1 MQLENQNPLVGEIVS
16 LITRGI
22 ECWSKAGEIVVKL
35 IDDHRMTIQEI
46 AGNSE
51 FLTENIIAR
60 FEQLGRKQI
69 LPQLLVADYPA
80 AKHVIKLPYS
90 EQSRAVDAGVELL
103 VMGDEGHST
112 LKVAIG
118 NLTPLQC
125 KQVFANDAIRSLP
138 AQRAYIESQKTDN
151 EIKNRVFNDEAIWK
165 VSGRKVV
172 FFKPCQMTA
181 RELAQIIAE
190 IEK

>member
-35 IDDHRMTIQEI
+35 IDDHRMTIPEI

-51 FLTENIIAR
+51 FLTEDIVAR

-125 KQVFANDAIRSLP
+125 KQVFAKDAIRSLP

-165 VSGRKVV
+165 VTGRKVV

>member
-35 IDDHRMTIQEI
+35 IDDHRLSVQEI

-51 FLTENIIAR
+51 FLTEDIVAR

-90 EQSRAVDAGVELL
+90 EQSRAVDAGIELL
-103 VMGDEGHST
+103 VMGNDGHST
-112 LKVAIG
+112 LRVAIG

-125 KQVFANDAIRSLP
+125 KQVFAKDAIRSLP

-165 VSGRKVV
+165 VTGRKVV
-172 FFKPCQMTA
+172 FYKPCQMTA
-181 RELAQIIAE
+181 RDLAQIIAE

>member
-1 MQLENQNPLVGEIVS
+1 MQLEQQNPLVGEIVA

-35 IDDHRMTIQEI
+35 IDEYRMTIPEI

-51 FLTENIIAR
+51 FLTEDIVAR

-80 AKHVIKLPYS
+80 ARHVIKLPYS
-90 EQSRAVDAGVELL
+90 EQSRAVDSGVELL
-103 VMGDEGHST
+103 VMDGEGHST
-112 LKVAIG
+112 LKVAIE
-118 NLTPLQC
+118 NLTSLQC
-125 KQVFANDAIRSLP
+125 KQVFAKDAIRSLP

-151 EIKNRVFNDEAIWK
+151 EIKGRICSEEAIWK
-165 VSGRKVV
+165 VSGRKVA
-172 FFKPCQMTA
+172 FLKPCQLSA

>member
-35 IDDHRMTIQEI
+35 IDDHRMTIPEI

-51 FLTENIIAR
+51 FLTEDIVAR

-90 EQSRAVDAGVELL
+90 EQSRAVDEGIELL

-112 LKVAIG
+112 LKVAIS

-125 KQVFANDAIRSLP
+125 KQVFAKDAIRSLP

-151 EIKNRVFNDEAIWK
+151 EIKGRVFNDEAIWK

>member
-1 MQLENQNPLVGEIVS
+1 
-16 LITRGI
+16 
-22 ECWSKAGEIVVKL
+22 VVKL
-35 IDDHRMTIQEI
+35 IDDHRLSVQEI

-51 FLTENIIAR
+51 FLTEDIVAR

-90 EQSRAVDAGVELL
+90 EQSRAVDAGIELL
-103 VMGDEGHST
+103 VMGNDGHST
-112 LKVAIG
+112 LRVAIG

-125 KQVFANDAIRSLP
+125 KQVFAKDAIRSLP
-138 AQRAYIESQKTDN
+138 AQRSYIESQKTDN

-165 VSGRKVV
+165 VTGRKVV
-172 FFKPCQMTA
+172 FYKPCQMTA
-181 RELAQIIAE
+181 RDLAQIIAE

>member
-1 MQLENQNPLVGEIVS
+1 MQLENQNHLVGEIVS

-51 FLTENIIAR
+51 FLTEDILSR

-80 AKHVIKLPYS
+80 ARHVIKLPYS
-90 EQSRAVDAGVELL
+90 EQSRAADAGVELL

-112 LKVAIG
+112 LKVGIG

-125 KQVFANDAIRSLP
+125 KQVFTKDSIRSLA
-138 AQRAYIESQKTDN
+138 AQRAYIESQKTYN
-151 EIKNRVFNDEAIWK
+151 EIKDRICTDEAIWK

-172 FFKPCQMTA
+172 FLKPCQMTA

>member
-35 IDDHRMTIQEI
+35 IDDHRMTIPEI

-51 FLTENIIAR
+51 FLTEDIVAR

-125 KQVFANDAIRSLP
+125 KQVFAKDAIRSLP

-151 EIKNRVFNDEAIWK
+151 EIKNRVFNDEAIWR
-165 VSGRKVV
+165 VTGRKVV

>member
-1 MQLENQNPLVGEIVS
+1 MQLEHQNPLVCEIVS

-35 IDDHRMTIQEI
+35 IDEHRMTIPEI

-51 FLTENIIAR
+51 FLTEDIVAR

-80 AKHVIKLPYS
+80 ARHVIKLPYS
-90 EQSRAVDAGVELL
+90 EQSRAVESGVELL
-103 VMGDEGHST
+103 VVDSEGPST
-112 LKVAIG
+112 LQVAVE
-118 NLTPLQC
+118 NLTTSQC
-125 KQVFANDAIRSLP
+125 KQVFAKDAVRSLP
-138 AQRAYIESQKTDN
+138 AQRAYLESQKTQN
-151 EIKNRVFNDEAIWK
+151 EINGRICNDAAVWK
-165 VSGRKVV
+165 VSGRKVA
-172 FFKPCQMTA
+172 FLKPCQLSA

>member
-1 MQLENQNPLVGEIVS
+1 MQLENQNPLVSEIVS

-35 IDDHRMTIQEI
+35 IDDHLMTIPEI

-51 FLTENIIAR
+51 FLTEDIVAR

-125 KQVFANDAIRSLP
+125 KQVFAKDAIRSLP

-151 EIKNRVFNDEAIWK
+151 EIKNRVFNNEAIWK
-165 VSGRKVV
+165 VTGRKVV

>member
-51 FLTENIIAR
+51 FLTEDIIAR

-103 VMGDEGHST
+103 VVGDEGHST

-125 KQVFANDAIRSLP
+125 KQVFAKDAIRSLP

>member
-51 FLTENIIAR
+51 FLTEDIITR

-125 KQVFANDAIRSLP
+125 KQVFAKDAIRSLP

-151 EIKNRVFNDEAIWK
+151 EIKNRVLNDEAIWK

>member
-1 MQLENQNPLVGEIVS
+1 MQLENQNTLVCEIVS

-22 ECWSKAGEIVVKL
+22 ECWSKAGELVVKL
-35 IDDHRMTIQEI
+35 IDEHRMTISDI

-51 FLTENIIAR
+51 FLTEDIVTR
-60 FEQLGRKQI
+60 FDQLGRKQI

-80 AKHVIKLPYS
+80 AKHIIKLPYS
-90 EQSRAVDAGVELL
+90 EQSRVTNDGVELL
-103 VMGDEGHST
+103 VMDGDGNNT
-112 LKVAIG
+112 LKVATQ
-118 NLTPLQC
+118 NLTSLQC
-125 KQVFANDAIRSLP
+125 KQVFSKDAIRSLP

-151 EIKNRVFNDEAIWK
+151 EIKGRICSPEAIWK
-165 VSGRKVV
+165 VSGRKVA
-172 FFKPCQMTA
+172 FLKPCQLSA

>member
-1 MQLENQNPLVGEIVS
+1 MQLENQNSLVSEIVG

-35 IDDHRMTIQEI
+35 IDEHRMTIPEI

-51 FLTENIIAR
+51 FLTEDIVAR

-80 AKHVIKLPYS
+80 ARHVIKLPYS
-90 EQSRAVDAGVELL
+90 EQSRASEAGVELL
-103 VMGDEGHST
+103 VINGEGHST
-112 LKVAIG
+112 LKVAIE
-118 NLTPLQC
+118 NLTSLQC
-125 KQVFANDAIRSLP
+125 KQVFAKDAIRSLP

-151 EIKNRVFNDEAIWK
+151 EIKGRVCSEEAIWK
-165 VSGRKVV
+165 VSGRKVA
-172 FFKPCQMTA
+172 FLKPCQLSA

>member
-1 MQLENQNPLVGEIVS
+1 MQLENINPLVGEIVI

-22 ECWSKAGEIVVKL
+22 ECWSKAGEIVVQL
-35 IDDHRMTIQEI
+35 IDDERMTIQEI

-51 FLTENIIAR
+51 FLTEDIVAR

-69 LPQLLVADYPA
+69 LPQLLVAGYPA
-80 AKHVIKLPYS
+80 ARHIIKLPYS
-90 EQSRAVDAGVELL
+90 EQSRAIDGGVELL
-103 VMGDEGHST
+103 VVSGEGHST
-112 LKVAIG
+112 LKVAVE
-118 NLTPLQC
+118 NLTSLQC
-125 KQVFANDAIRSLP
+125 KQVFAKDAVRSLP

-151 EIKNRVFNDEAIWK
+151 EIKGRIGSDDPIWK
-165 VSGRKVV
+165 VSGRKVA
-172 FFKPCQMTA
+172 FLKPCQMTA

>member
-51 FLTENIIAR
+51 FLTEDIVAR

-90 EQSRAVDAGVELL
+90 EQSRAVDDGVELL

-112 LKVAIG
+112 LKVAIA

-125 KQVFANDAIRSLP
+125 KQVFAKDAIRSLP

-151 EIKNRVFNDEAIWK
+151 EIKNRVLNDEAIWK
-165 VSGRKVV
+165 VTGRKVV

>member
-1 MQLENQNPLVGEIVS
+1 MQLEQQNPMVGEIVA

-35 IDDHRMTIQEI
+35 IDEQRMTIPEI

-51 FLTENIIAR
+51 FLTEDIVAR

-69 LPQLLVADYPA
+69 LPQLLVADYHA
-80 AKHVIKLPYS
+80 ARHVIKLPYS
-90 EQSRAVDAGVELL
+90 EPSRAAKDGVELL
-103 VMGDEGHST
+103 VVNGEGHST
-112 LKVAIG
+112 LKVAIE
-118 NLTPLQC
+118 NLTSLQC
-125 KQVFANDAIRSLP
+125 KQVFAKDSIRSLP

-151 EIKNRVFNDEAIWK
+151 EIKGRICSDEAIWK
-165 VSGRKVV
+165 VSGRKVA
-172 FFKPCQMTA
+172 FLKPCQLSA

>member
-51 FLTENIIAR
+51 FLTEDIIAR

-118 NLTPLQC
+118 NLTPFQC
-125 KQVFANDAIRSLP
+125 KQVFAKDAIRSLP

-151 EIKNRVFNDEAIWK
+151 EIKNRVLNDEAIWK

>member
-35 IDDHRMTIQEI
+35 IDDHRLSVQEI

-51 FLTENIIAR
+51 FLTEDIVAR

-125 KQVFANDAIRSLP
+125 KQVFAKDAIRSLP

-151 EIKNRVFNDEAIWK
+151 EIKNRVFNNEAIWK
-165 VSGRKVV
+165 VTGRKVV

-181 RELAQIIAE
+181 REFAQIIAE